1 MLAHHKRKLAIE
13 ICISIA
19 LLILFLIMV
28 INMPKW
34 VIETLPATVKPT
46 FFPRVVSGTLAG
58 LSLLLLFTTIIDY
71 RKAAT
76 SLARN
81 KEEQFEPVQNDSQ
94 YSSFIIYVT
103 VLFLYLLGMKYLGF
117 LLSTPFA
124 MFAVAVQLGLRKYMI
139 GFISY
144 VMVAFA
150 LNYVAFNYMQIML
163 PSGLLWE

>member
-1 MLAHHKRKLAIE
+1 MLAHHQRKLAIE

-19 LLILFLIMV
+19 LLILFLVMV

-34 VIETLPATVKPT
+34 VIETLPSTVKPT
-46 FFPRVVSGTLAG
+46 FFPRIVSGTLAG
-58 LSLLLLFTTIIDY
+58 LSLLLLITTIIDY
-71 RKAAT
+71 HKTAT
-76 SLARN
+76 RLVRD
-81 KEEQFEPVQNDSQ
+81 KEKQFETVQDDAK
-94 YSSFIIYVT
+94 YSSLIIYIT

-139 GFISY
+139 GFITY